1 MPWTTL
7 AFSVAALGMMG
18 APFTAGAVSKAWLMD
33 GAQAAGVAW
42 VVWVLWTSSLLNA
55 AYFLPILWRAW
66 MRPAPAYWPEEHIP
80 ARVRRET
87 AWLLLL
93 PPLVTAA
100 AVLVAGVFAE
110 ADWSPLS
117 WARLIA
123 DREYLQWSP

>member
-1 MPWTTL
+1 
-7 AFSVAALGMMG
+7 
-18 APFTAGAVSKAWLMD
+18 
-33 GAQAAGVAW
+33 
-42 VVWVLWTSSLLNA
+42 
-55 AYFLPILWRAW
+55 

-80 ARVRRET
+80 ARGRRET